1 MSAKKQKPYKINV
14 FKPVQSDSRLRLS
27 PKETV
32 AINTVAR
39 AFGIRNTSLVEQLA
53 HQDGEGGITLT
64 NYDLGMAATLPGSV
78 VKSSRDEEFLEAIT
92 EQRLAIESGKTP
104 KKKISQEEDISSE
117 EGEDEDDKEEDQ
129 NNQEQGVSEKNE
141 EAEDNSED
149 SESSEES
156 ESAEEEVG
164 KIDFLS

>member
-1 MSAKKQKPYKINV
+1 MSVKKQKPYKINV
-14 FKPVQSDSRLRLS
+14 IEPVQSDSRLRLS
-27 PKETV
+27 PEDTV

-64 NYDLGMAATLPGSV
+64 NYDLGMVVTLPGSV
-78 VKSSRDEEFLEAIT
+78 VEASRNEEFLNDIT
-92 EQRLAIESGKTP
+92 EQRLAIESGKAP
-104 KKKISQEEDISSE
+104 KKKVAQEDTSSE
-117 EGEDEDDKEEDQ
+117 EGEGDKEEDKSD
-129 NNQEQGVSEKNE
+129 QEEGVSEKNE
-141 EAEDNSED
+141 ETESNSEG

-156 ESAEEEVG
+156 ESTEEEVG